1 MATKRTTPKPHQETI
16 CAVAQAAVTLAL
28 RGLPAATY
36 RHLFQLD
43 VGDFDRAAAAF
54 VQHLLETE
62 PAA

>member
-1 MATKRTTPKPHQETI
+1 MAAKRTTPKPHEETI
-16 CAVAQAAVTLAL
+16 CALAQAALRLAL
-28 RGLPAATY
+28 RELPAAKY